1 MLDGPIISAWSYT
14 REEAE
19 GFLRMIQ
26 GLVGR
31 LSDAVYKNVYHYLV
45 GDYEAVHYQSMFGG
59 PDHFARDGIGYFWEN
74 ILEGHRSPAL
84 HYDNVRFANNDG
96 PNFRDYRDTAL
107 RMFREQFPPRP
118 KQRRRR

>member
-1 MLDGPIISAWSYT
+1 MLDSSINSAWSYT

-26 GLVGR
+26 GLIGP
-31 LSDAVYKNVYHYLV
+31 LADKVYKNVYHYLV
-45 GDYEAVHYQSMFGG
+45 GDYEARHHHSMFGG

-74 ILEGHRSPAL
+74 LLEAHRSPTVY
-84 HYDNVRFANNDG
+84 YDDVRFANNDG
-96 PNFRDYRDTAL
+96 ANFRDRRDTAL
-107 RMFREQFPPRP
+107 RMFREQFPP